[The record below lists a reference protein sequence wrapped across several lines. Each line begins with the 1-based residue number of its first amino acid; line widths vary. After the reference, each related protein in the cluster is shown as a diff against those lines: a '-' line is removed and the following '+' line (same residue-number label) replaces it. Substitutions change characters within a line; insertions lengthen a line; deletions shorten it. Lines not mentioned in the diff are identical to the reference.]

1 MVTTRQV
8 HPRNFD
14 YGTGYVVPSGRYW
27 LGDPAVFLDRNV
39 YEQLLNMAFNNDED
53 FCAGYYGDFLMT
65 AMRTAYGD
73 GSYFDNES
81 NIYDVDSGLIALL
94 PIELRSDFAQINSG
108 KFVKFFQPVIFCKDN
123 SSTFY
128 LGINGN
134 NLTIR
139 TDNE

>member
-1 MVTTRQV
+1 MVTTRKV

-27 LGDPAVFLDRNV
+27 LGDPAVFLDKNV
-39 YEQLLNMAFNNDED
+39 YGQLLNMAFNNDED

-81 NIYDVDSGLIALL
+81 NIYYVDSGLIALL

-108 KFVKFFQPVIFCKDN
+108 RFVKFAQPVVFCKDN

-134 NLTIR
+134 NLIIR